1 MAVRLPGA
9 YTTSTLHLRS
19 FVRIFIETEAT
30 IFSSKDVSTYDE
42 KALLYGEDLEH
53 ITIEG
58 PGVINGQAEYEWGL
72 SDHDDRYIIGNPRR
86 MEALGKPL
94 MRSFPTENSI
104 GNLLLLKR
112 CKDVWVRDVSFI
124 DSPSWTIVPE
134 DAGTFINGFGDLFRT
149 GYGLLRKVL
158 CICLIVG
165 MIDRILH
172 NFKI

>member
-1 MAVRLPGA
+1 
-9 YTTSTLHLRS
+9 
-19 FVRIFIETEAT
+19 
-30 IFSSKDVSTYDE
+30 
-42 KALLYGEDLEH
+42 
-53 ITIEG
+53 
-58 PGVINGQAEYEWGL
+58 
-72 SDHDDRYIIGNPRR
+72 

-112 CKDVWVRDVSFI
+112 CKDVCGRDVSFI
-124 DSPSWTIVPE
+124 DSPSWAIVPE
-134 DAGTFINGFGDLFRT
+134 EDGAFINGFGDLFRT
-149 GYGLLRKVL
+149 GHGLLHKVL

>member
-104 GNLLLLKR
+104 GNLCCSNAVKMCGSKMSRLSIR
-112 CKDVWVRDVSFI
+112 R
-124 DSPSWTIVPE
+124 PGP
-134 DAGTFINGFGDLFRT
+134 LFRRT
-149 GYGLLRKVL
+149 PARS
-158 CICLIVG
+158 
-165 MIDRILH
+165 
-172 NFKI
+172 

>member
-1 MAVRLPGA
+1 MKKLCFTG
-9 YTTSTLHLRS
+9 
-19 FVRIFIETEAT
+19 
-30 IFSSKDVSTYDE
+30 D
-42 KALLYGEDLEH
+42 DLGH

-72 SDHDDRYIIGNPRR
+72 SDHDDRYIIGNQRR

-94 MRSFPTENSI
+94 LCSFPTENSI
-104 GNLLLLKR
+104 GNLLLKR
-112 CKDVWVRDVSFI
+112 CKDVWGRDVSLI

-134 DAGTFINGFGDLFRT
+134 DDGAFINGFGDLFRT
-149 GYGLLRKVL
+149 GCGLLHKVL

-172 NFKI
+172 TKQPS